1 MADYSLHARIDNDLK
16 RRIVEYVDAN
26 RKISP
31 NITAFVLAA
40 VEEKLE
46 RGAVDERARTGQILL
61 DLLRSDEEFR
71 RGRAPRAARALTA
84 TFTFTP
90 RAKGLPLDPS

>member
-26 RKISP
+26 RKVCP

-46 RGAVDERARTGQILL
+46 RVEVDERARTGQILL
-61 DLLRSDEEFR
+61 DLLRSDEEYREAVR
-71 RGRAPRAARALTA
+71 RELR
-84 TFTFTP
+84 
-90 RAKGLPLDPS
+90 GL